1 MISFVVPAWNEER
14 WLPATLAS
22 LHQAGAAGGRPY
34 EIVLADDASTDRTT
48 EIALANGAN
57 VVTVSHRQISATRN
71 SGARAARGDIL
82 IFVDADTQVTPES
95 VRAALAALDAGA
107 VGGGA
112 GIRFDGKVPLWSRAL
127 LPLLLL
133 SFRWSRLAAGCFLF
147 CRRADFEAVGGFDEK
162 VYASEEIWL
171 SRALGRRGRFV
182 VLKERVVTSA
192 RKLRANSG
200 GVHLRTLW
208 RLARVGRRG
217 LADRKNLDLW
227 YDGRRD
233 DPGAPPT

>member
-22 LHQAGAAGGRPY
+22 IHRAGAATGRPY
-34 EIVLADDASTDRTT
+34 EIVVADDGSTDRTA
-48 EIALANGAN
+48 EIGRAHGAE
-57 VVTVSHRQISATRN
+57 VVAVAHRQISGTRN
-71 SGARAARGDIL
+71 SGARAARGEIL
-82 IFVDADTQVTPES
+82 VFVDADTQVTPEC

-147 CRRADFEAVGGFDEK
+147 CRRADFEAVGGFDEQI
-162 VYASEEIWL
+162 YASEEIGL

-182 VLKERVVTSA
+182 VLKEKVVTSA

-200 GVHLRTLW
+200 GVHLRTIW
-208 RLARVGRRG
+208 RLARAGTRG
-217 LADRKNLDLW
+217 LGDRQLLGLW

-233 DPGAPPT
+233 DPGAPPI